1 MSQLQKLVDLE
12 LNLIPPY
19 ISGYFYASIDYNNKE
34 KDLVEHLIITIDRL
48 QFMQKMMRKVPF
60 IPKCLLEEEALGYLI
75 DNGLAYSDQDK
86 YFLSER
92 AIEGRYNL
100 FTRADII

>member
-34 KDLVEHLIITIDRL
+34 KDLVEHLIITIDKL
-48 QFMQKMMRKVPF
+48 QFMQKMLRKVPF
-60 IPKCLLEEEALGYLI
+60 IPKCLPEEEALEYLI
-75 DNGLAYSDQDK
+75 NNRLAYSEQDN

-100 FTRADII
+100 I